1 MCWLPVE
8 LHLHVQLEK
17 VKAVAGDTHSDR
29 FIEIHE
35 GASREKLQVKRVF
48 ANITLNI
55 KLSFRRS
62 SILYSESTVVILAP
76 VNITKSLSLLCLS

>member
-1 MCWLPVE
+1 ME